1 MDGPLVTIGVP
12 VFRGHE
18 DLPTTLECLRTQ
30 TYASLDV
37 LISVDGPGDPSVE
50 AAQPFL
56 QDPRFRLHVQPS
68 RRGWA
73 GNLDWTM
80 RNRRGTF
87 FIFQQHDDQVSP
99 TCVADLVAAAA
110 RWPKAAVC
118 FSEMDV
124 SGSAHQLV
132 RHKSIL
138 GDAVSRALTHIER
151 LETSMFRGLIRGA
164 SLDAVGGLQ
173 VTEFESFGSL
183 HVFLAE
189 LALLGEF
196 RFVEGP
202 TYYKRIHGNN
212 LHLKWFDW
220 PERQK
225 RAAWALLAAQL
236 TEALMKAGTSPL
248 ERWHLWLTVA
258 DRFLMSRG
266 GDRWMFCTVDEE
278 DETARRAVL
287 AEILERLRTTARV
300 DLAAALETS
309 WPSIEDLTW
318 RRFSRD

>member
-50 AAQPFL
+50 AA
-56 QDPRFRLHVQPS
+56 
-68 RRGWA
+68 
-73 GNLDWTM
+73 
-80 RNRRGTF
+80 
-87 FIFQQHDDQVSP
+87 
-99 TCVADLVAAAA
+99 
-110 RWPKAAVC
+110 
-118 FSEMDV
+118 
-124 SGSAHQLV
+124 
-132 RHKSIL
+132 
-138 GDAVSRALTHIER
+138 
-151 LETSMFRGLIRGA
+151 
-164 SLDAVGGLQ
+164 
-173 VTEFESFGSL
+173 
-183 HVFLAE
+183 
-189 LALLGEF
+189 
-196 RFVEGP
+196 
-202 TYYKRIHGNN
+202 
-212 LHLKWFDW
+212 
-220 PERQK
+220 
-225 RAAWALLAAQL
+225 LLAAQL
-236 TEALMKAGTSPL
+236 TEALMKAGTSPH

-278 DETARRAVL
+278 DATARRAVL